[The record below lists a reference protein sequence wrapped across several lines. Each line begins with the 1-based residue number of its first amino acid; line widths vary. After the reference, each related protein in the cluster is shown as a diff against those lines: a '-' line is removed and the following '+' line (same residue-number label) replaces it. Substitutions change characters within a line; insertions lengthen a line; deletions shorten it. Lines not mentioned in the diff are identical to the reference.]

1 MWLWVGFHVFI
12 LILLSFDLGVSK
24 RRELKQGPALLLSL
38 GWIGIALLFNGFVY
52 WYHGP
57 EKALEFFT
65 AYLIEKSLSIDNLFV
80 FMLVFASFKVPK
92 HLQYKILYLGI
103 VGAFIL
109 RLVMILAGVYLIT
122 MFHWLTYV
130 LGLIVGIT
138 GIRLILK
145 KKETVNLKKNW
156 LLKWV
161 QSHYNITDDY
171 VGDKFSI
178 VRDGVKYLTPLF
190 LVLVVIESTDV
201 IFALD
206 SIPAVLAVTHD
217 PFIAYTSNV
226 FAVIGLRA
234 LYFLLA
240 PWMDLFPYF
249 KTGLGVILGFIGF
262 KMIVSPFF
270 SISLPTSLT
279 IIASVI
285 VFSILYSIVK
295 QKNS

>member
-1 MWLWVGFHVFI
+1 MWLWVGFHAFI
-12 LILLSFDLGVSK
+12 LILLSLDLGVSK
-24 RRELKQGPALLLSL
+24 RRELKPTAALLLSL

-52 WYHGP
+52 GYLGS

-80 FMLVFASFKVPK
+80 FMLVFSSFAVPK

-103 VGAFIL
+103 VGAFVL

-122 MFHWLTYV
+122 MFHWLTYI

-145 KKETVNLKKNW
+145 KKASVNLKKNW
-156 LLKWV
+156 LLKWLR
-161 QSHYNITDDY
+161 SHYSITDDY
-171 VGDKFSI
+171 VGDKFSV

-226 FAVIGLRA
+226 FAVLGLRS

-262 KMIVSPFF
+262 KMISSSFF
-270 SISLPTSLT
+270 EISLPTSLT
-279 IIASVI
+279 IIASI
-285 VFSILYSIVK
+285 IAFSILYSILRRK
-295 QKNS
+295 